1 MHDLAF
7 LPHLTGFAVQPLRID
22 AERVDLRATAI
33 QRWAACPVCRRPSS
47 RVHSRYERHV
57 ADLPWNRAR
66 VVLHVLARRFRCAFA
81 ECPRRIF
88 CERLPALAAVYARC
102 TNLLATLLQMHDCE
116 CATAA
121 DGLDCLDYLANNER
135 PDIVLLDM
143 GLPRCDGPQ
152 TVRLI
157 RENPQFRGLKVFSL
171 SGKSPQEVG
180 LTTGPNGVDG
190 WFAKPVNPKKLWEA
204 IQEALKGSAN

>member
-81 ECPRRIF
+81 ECPSSGIPKWVNESRAPLGSGSTSRMKVSSTGSI
-88 CERLPALAAVYARC
+88 PA
-102 TNLLATLLQMHDCE
+102 
-116 CATAA
+116 
-121 DGLDCLDYLANNER
+121 
-135 PDIVLLDM
+135 
-143 GLPRCDGPQ
+143 
-152 TVRLI
+152 
-157 RENPQFRGLKVFSL
+157 
-171 SGKSPQEVG
+171 
-180 LTTGPNGVDG
+180 
-190 WFAKPVNPKKLWEA
+190 
-204 IQEALKGSAN
+204 AL